1 MPWTD
6 FREDTVSG
14 RSLQTPRTI
23 ANDDVQGLNFTA
35 NQKKEHSFVQY
46 VNLFDAVYENSVMAV
61 SSRLVVWEK
70 KFTHRLILCS
80 FIYKS
85 MYYISGFVEKY
96 DGGGLKTM
104 TQKISQTRP
113 AHRVGSSDSRSSEME
128 GR

>member
-6 FREDTVSG
+6 FQEDTVSG
-14 RSLQTPRTI
+14 GSLQTPRTI

-35 NQKKEHSFVQY
+35 NQKKERSFMRY
-46 VNLFDAVYENSVMAV
+46 VNLFNAVYENSVMAV
-61 SSRLVVWEK
+61 SMVVVISFSNILLKLFVQEK

-96 DGGGLKTM
+96 DGSGLKTM
-104 TQKISQTRP
+104 TMWQK
-113 AHRVGSSDSRSSEME
+113 
-128 GR
+128 